1 MNREAESGASA
12 ILESA
17 APPNVIATLHFPPAG
32 ELYFWPT
39 STPSLME
46 REKVQLLA
54 RLFELEANLAH
65 AAALAAAVYRDD
77 GRWYSHLPGT
87 AELLNRYF
95 GPKTHHTTFPS
106 LAPRTAGFAQAVAEL
121 FGARITWVNR
131 PTTQRT

>member
-1 MNREAESGASA
+1 VNQDVESGASA
-12 ILESA
+12 ILEGA

-32 ELYFWPT
+32 EPYAWPT
-39 STPSLME
+39 STPSSME

-54 RLFELEANLAH
+54 HLFELEASLAH

-77 GRWYSHLPGT
+77 GRWDSHLPGT

-95 GPKTHHTTFPS
+95 GPKTYHSTFPS
-106 LAPRTAGFAQAVAEL
+106 LASGTAGFAQAVAEL

-131 PTTQRT
+131 PTTQRI

>member
-1 MNREAESGASA
+1 MNRESKFGAFA
-12 ILESA
+12 VLEGA

-32 ELYFWPT
+32 EPYFWPT

-54 RLFELEANLAH
+54 GLFELEARLAH

-77 GRWYSHLPGT
+77 GRWDSHFPGT

-95 GPKTHHTTFPS
+95 GPKTYHTTFPS
-106 LAPRTAGFAQAVAEL
+106 LASGTAGFAQAVAEL

-131 PTTQRT
+131 PTSQRT